1 MGYVARDIE
10 LNSNGRFT
18 FSAGV
23 DNVGQKIEKLF
34 VPLLS
39 QFVGQKTAVPLGNV
53 LGSVRLIGIIKDIY
67 LETQDSAINREVY
80 DNDDTVT
87 GIDSIAVSQK
97 NPTTVEFSF
106 RVVLPDSA
114 IQISG
119 SIPVGQSPVGLT
131 G

>member
-1 MGYVARDIE
+1 MSYIARDIE

-18 FSAGV
+18 FTAGV

-34 VPLLS
+34 APLLA
-39 QFVGQKTAVPLGNV
+39 QFIGQKTAVPLGNV

-67 LETQDSAINREVY
+67 LESQDSAINREVY
-80 DNDDTVT
+80 DIDDTVT
-87 GIDSIAVSQK
+87 GIDTITVKQI

-106 RVVLPDSA
+106 RVVMPDSS

-119 SIPVGQSPVGLT
+119 SIPVGQGPIGLT